1 MYYMFINVD
10 VLIFMSMIS
19 FLLCLIEREKV
30 KTMGPD
36 FLRMMIFMKYIVFRQ
51 YSMIMKSRLYAVY
64 LHHSAH
70 KYLFAILTLPFT
82 HRAMNNET
90 ICSGKLYIL
99 C

>member
-1 MYYMFINVD
+1 MK
-10 VLIFMSMIS
+10 
-19 FLLCLIEREKV
+19 KV
-30 KTMGPD
+30 KTMWPD
-36 FLRMMIFMKYIVFRQ
+36 FLRMMILYENIVFRQ
-51 YSMIMKSRLYAVY
+51 YSMIMKSRFCAVY

-70 KYLFAILTLPFT
+70 KYLFAILTLSFT